1 MLAKFLKIEPAE
13 RTAFIWSF
21 AYFFCLLCGYYILR
35 PVRSEMGIQSGVT
48 NLPALM
54 TVTFVTMLAVTPL
67 FGWVAARFAR
77 AQMLPAV
84 YGFFILN
91 LVAFYFAFEAGFDPK
106 FTARAFYV
114 WLSVFNLFVVSVF
127 WSFMTD
133 LFEEGQAKR
142 LFPVIAAGGSLG
154 AIAGSGLIQ
163 LLLAQIGH
171 AGLMLMA
178 AGFLG
183 IAMICIR
190 RLSRWSGDRAIAT
203 PATRGEAIGG
213 NILGGIRLAFS
224 SPYLLMLCLY
234 IFLLTWTSVVLYLE
248 NARIVAATFTVT
260 AERIT
265 FFARIEMVVS
275 VLTLLCQLFLT
286 NRLIERMGLAVG
298 LLFLPAISV
307 VGFLALGTAPVLLV
321 LVLFDVARRVG
332 EYAISKPAREVLF
345 TVLDRE
351 SKYKAKNFID
361 TAVTRGGE
369 AASGWIS
376 DGIKALGATG
386 GQVAFVAAPI
396 AALWGVIGWWLARE
410 QARRA
415 GAPVPPNPTPP
426 APVVAA
432 EAT

>member
-1 MLAKFLKIEPAE
+1 MLAKLLKIETGE

-67 FGWVAARFAR
+67 FGWVAARFPRAR
-77 AQMLPAV
+77 MLPAV

-91 LVAFYFAFEAGFDPK
+91 LIAFYFAFESGFDPK
-106 FTARAFYV
+106 FIARAFFV

-154 AIAGSGLIQ
+154 AIVGSGLIQ
-163 LLLAQIGH
+163 LLVKPLGM

-183 IAMICIR
+183 LAMVCIR
-190 RLSRWSGDRAIAT
+190 RLARWSGERALKTA
-203 PATRGEAIGG
+203 AARGDAIGG
-213 NILGGIRLAFS
+213 NILAGIRLAFS
-224 SPYLLMLCLY
+224 SPYLIALCVY

-248 NARIVAATFTVT
+248 NARIVAATFTVA
-260 AERIT
+260 AERTT
-265 FFARIEMVVS
+265 FFARVEMIVS
-275 VLTLLCQLFLT
+275 VLTLVCQLLLT

-307 VGFLALGTAPVLLV
+307 IGFLALGTAPVLLV
-321 LVLFDVARRVG
+321 LVIFDVARRVG

-396 AALWGVIGWWLARE
+396 AALWGVLGWWLARE

-415 GAPVPPNPTPP
+415 GTLAASMP
-426 APVVAA
+426 APAVAVK
-432 EAT
+432 AT